1 MQGGTVVLATSPF
14 NVGLQGRLAVTE
26 NQSGLEDWLASHG
39 LGFART
45 LVLDPQNAAFPV
57 PMERQVG
64 GYTVQETHLLNY
76 PYFVDIRHDGMH
88 RDSGLL
94 TGIDQLS
101 LTWAS
106 PVTVDAEKNRERQVV
121 RLLESSPGSWT
132 SPSFDIQPDFERYGE
147 TGFATG
153 TDTGRQLLGVL
164 VEGRFDSPFR
174 GRPSPLV
181 EAARRAQ
188 AERDKAAAGQEG
200 GAAAEPEANE
210 PEQVLGKVLERSPE
224 SARIILLASNTFLAD
239 TSLELASGAAGS
251 RYLNPLQLVANAID
265 WSLADRDLLSIRGR
279 GHFART
285 LVPMA
290 AGARAFWEYL
300 NYGLAAAGLVVVW
313 GAHRLV
319 LARTR
324 RRERQLVAGE
334 VEA

>member
-1 MQGGTVVLATSPF
+1 M
-14 NVGLQGRLAVTE
+14 
-26 NQSGLEDWLASHG
+26 
-39 LGFART
+39 
-45 LVLDPQNAAFPV
+45 
-57 PMERQVG
+57 
-64 GYTVQETHLLNY
+64 
-76 PYFVDIRHDGMH
+76 
-88 RDSGLL
+88 
-94 TGIDQLS
+94 
-101 LTWAS
+101 
-106 PVTVDAEKNRERQVV
+106 
-121 RLLESSPGSWT
+121 
-132 SPSFDIQPDFERYGE
+132 
-147 TGFATG
+147 
-153 TDTGRQLLGVL
+153 L

-174 GRPSPLV
+174 GQPSPLV

-200 GAAAEPEANE
+200 GAAAEPDGRK

-239 TSLELASGAAGS
+239 TSLELASGAGGS

-285 LVPMA
+285 LLPMG

-300 NYGLAAAGLVVVW
+300 NYGLAAAGLLVVW

-324 RRERQLVAGE
+324 RRERHLVAGE